1 MKTYN
6 QFEALNI
13 GDESRI
19 EAVTYKVL
27 DREEF
32 KNTIELVVKDYTKKD
47 TYSIYL
53 NKINQTVV
61 HEDGYKL
68 N

>member
-1 MKTYN
+1 MNTYN

-13 GDESRI
+13 GDEARI
-19 EAVTYKVL
+19 EAVTYEVL

-32 KNTIELVVKDYTKKD
+32 KNTIELVVKDYTNKD

-53 NKINQTVV
+53 DKINQTVI

-68 N
+68 T

>member
-1 MKTYN
+1 MNTYN
-6 QFEALNI
+6 QFESLSV
-13 GDESRI
+13 GDEACI
-19 EAVTYKVL
+19 ESITYEVL

-32 KNTIELVVKDYTKKD
+32 KKSIELVVKDITNND
-47 TYSIYL
+47 TYSIFL
-53 NKINQTVV
+53 NKADRTVT

>member
-1 MKTYN
+1 MNTYN
-6 QFEALNI
+6 QFEVLTI
-13 GDESRI
+13 GDEVRI
-19 EAVTYKVL
+19 EAITYEVL

-32 KNTIELVVKDYTKKD
+32 KNTIELIVKDYTNND

-53 NKINQTVV
+53 DKNNQTVT
-61 HEDGYKL
+61 HEDGYRL

>member
-1 MKTYN
+1 MNTYN
-6 QFEALNI
+6 QLEALNI
-13 GDESRI
+13 GDEARI
-19 EAVTYKVL
+19 EAITYEVL

-32 KNTIELVVKDYTKKD
+32 KNTIELVVKDYTNND
-47 TYSIYL
+47 IYSVYL
-53 NKINQTVV
+53 DKINKTVI

>member
-1 MKTYN
+1 MNTYN

-19 EAVTYKVL
+19 EAVKYEVL

-32 KNTIELVVKDYTKKD
+32 KNTVEIVVKDYTNKY
-47 TYSIYL
+47 TYNIYL
-53 NKINQTVV
+53 NKINQTVI
-61 HEDGYKL
+61 HE
-68 N
+68 

>member
-1 MKTYN
+1 MNTYN
-6 QFEALNI
+6 QFEVLNI
-13 GDESRI
+13 CDEALI
-19 EAVTYKVL
+19 EATTYEVL

-32 KNTIELVVKDYTKKD
+32 KNTIELVVKDYTNND
-47 TYSIYL
+47 IYSIYL
-53 NKINQTVV
+53 DKINQTVI